1 MAEYNIAVIGGDK
14 RTAYMIPFFMERG
27 YRVIGYK
34 IYHRNDMGI
43 EADGYADSLK
53 QAVESA
59 EVIVGGI
66 PIETYRRHSIRN
78 AVKEGLPVMIL

>member
-1 MAEYNIAVIGGDK
+1 MTINMAEYDIAVIGGDK

-34 IYHRNDMGI
+34 IYHKNDMEI

-59 EVIVGGI
+59 KVIVGGI
-66 PIETYRRHSIRN
+66 PIEKKGIVN
-78 AVKEGLPVMIL
+78 LKEL